1 MTPKF
6 EDEDNKSKPTNRP
19 TLLKINTDLPSHS
32 RDTSMTPAIGTSAF
46 DNGAFSG
53 ALLPSLRRV
62 KSAHPNVNSRPGLLS
77 LVEAT
82 SSASSATQSGSTVI
96 SSAGSASLPGSNSFG
111 RPVYLRNPSS
121 TWSAG
126 PTKSAKAGIQREWE
140 SLRNGHTFTKVDL
153 PWNNEEGELGT
164 STEDPRELGQRLLF
178 TQLSAL
184 IPFWAVA
191 DFEEEQATSDMLIER
206 WILPGSVRRRVAQ
219 WEDLMAFP
227 RVYEEPAV
235 DETMSQRFHF

>member
-1 MTPKF
+1 
-6 EDEDNKSKPTNRP
+6 
-19 TLLKINTDLPSHS
+19 
-32 RDTSMTPAIGTSAF
+32 MTPANGTSAM
-46 DNGAFSG
+46 DNSTFSG

-62 KSAHPNVNSRPGLLS
+62 KSAHPTVNPRPGLLS

-96 SSAGSASLPGSNSFG
+96 SSAGSASPPGSNSFG
-111 RPVYLRNPSS
+111 RPVYLRNASS

-178 TQLSAL
+178 AQLSAL

-227 RVYEEPAV
+227 RVYEEPTV